1 MKRVW
6 AILAVCALLL
16 ACMTGC
22 MQSETRDERED
33 EAKKPQLPEKLKL
46 DDNGVPVLNV
56 YDLGDERTI
65 QMDIESYLEGVLAG
79 EMRSDWPE
87 EALKAQAI
95 LARTF
100 VVKFVETKDSTY
112 ENADISTD
120 VTEAQAY
127 APKLVDDRIRAAV
140 AATRGEVVSYD
151 GEIAN
156 TWFHAHSGG
165 RTELPTVS
173 LDYKENPPYTESVNG
188 MESEDAPEGVKEW
201 KATFTRDEIREAMKE
216 AGVPVDTVQT
226 VAVGDTGE
234 SGRAQTLEIGG
245 RTVSAATLR
254 IRLGADKL
262 KSTLITDITQEG
274 DEITFTGRGYGHGVG
289 MSQWGAYAMAKD
301 GQDAKQIIDHYY
313 KDVSIEKLWS

>member
-1 MKRVW
+1 MKRIW
-6 AILAVCALLL
+6 AILAVCALML

-22 MQSETRDERED
+22 MQSATKEEERV
-33 EAKKPQLPEKLKL
+33 EAKTPQLPKKLKL

-56 YDLGDERTI
+56 YDLNDERTM

-100 VVKFVETKDSTY
+100 VLKFVETKDSMY

-140 AATRGEVVSYD
+140 AATRGEIVSYD

-173 LDYKENPPYTESVNG
+173 LDYKENPPYTESVDG
-188 MESEDAPEGVKEW
+188 MESEEAPEGVKEW
-201 KATFTRDEIREAMKE
+201 QATFTRDEIREAMKE
-216 AGVPVDTVQT
+216 AGVPVESVQT
-226 VAVGDTGE
+226 VAVGDTGA

-245 RTVSAATLR
+245 KTVSAATLR

-262 KSTLITDITQEG
+262 KSTLITNIETNG
-274 DEITFTGRGYGHGVG
+274 DEITFTGKGYGHGVG

-313 KDVSIEKLWS
+313 KDVAIEKLWS

>member
-1 MKRVW
+1 MKRIW
-6 AILAVCALLL
+6 AILAVCALML

-22 MQSETRDERED
+22 MQSATKEERS
-33 EAKKPQLPEKLKL
+33 EAKTPRLPEKLKL

-56 YDLGDERTI
+56 YDLNDERTM

-100 VVKFVETKDSTY
+100 VLKFVETKDSVY

-140 AATRGEVVSYD
+140 AATRGEIVSYD

-173 LDYKENPPYTESVNG
+173 LDYKENPPYTESVDG
-188 MESEDAPEGVKEW
+188 MESEEAPEGVKEW
-201 KATFTRDEIREAMKE
+201 QATFTRDEIREAMKE
-216 AGVPVDTVQT
+216 AGVPVKSVQT
-226 VAVGDTGE
+226 VAVGDTGA

-245 RTVSAATLR
+245 KTVSAATLR

-262 KSTLITDITQEG
+262 KSTLITNIETNG
-274 DEITFTGRGYGHGVG
+274 DEITFTGKGYGHGVG

-313 KDVSIEKLWS
+313 KDVAIEKLWS

>member
-1 MKRVW
+1 MKRFW
-6 AILAVCALLL
+6 AILAVCALVL

-22 MQSETRDERED
+22 MQSVTKEETKE
-33 EAKKPQLPEKLKL
+33 EAKTPQLPEKLKL
-46 DDNGVPVLNV
+46 DENGVPVLNV
-56 YDLGDERTI
+56 YDLNDERTM

-100 VVKFVETKDSTY
+100 VLKFVETKDSMY

-140 AATRGEVVSYD
+140 AATRGEIVSYD

-165 RTELPTVS
+165 RTELP
-173 LDYKENPPYTESVNG
+173 
-188 MESEDAPEGVKEW
+188 
-201 KATFTRDEIREAMKE
+201 R
-216 AGVPVDTVQT
+216 
-226 VAVGDTGE
+226 
-234 SGRAQTLEIGG
+234 
-245 RTVSAATLR
+245 
-254 IRLGADKL
+254 
-262 KSTLITDITQEG
+262 
-274 DEITFTGRGYGHGVG
+274 
-289 MSQWGAYAMAKD
+289 
-301 GQDAKQIIDHYY
+301 
-313 KDVSIEKLWS
+313 